1 MTDPISGVSA
11 ATTAAAAAS
20 SNAVAGAG
28 DQFGKDTFL
37 KLLVAQ
43 LKYQNPMSPTD
54 GTEFIAQTAQFT
66 MVEKLE
72 ELVQQA
78 TEAATSDRLSAAA
91 SFLGK
96 KVAYN
101 TTDGDAK
108 VGVVAGFTI
117 DPSTGPVLRVGKD
130 DVPLVMVRA
139 VSDASTPTTAPA
151 PATPTAP
158 ATTPPTTDPATDGS
172 TTTTP
177 TPSTDPNAS
186 GA

>member
-1 MTDPISGVSA
+1 MTDPISGITGTPSA
-11 ATTAAAAAS
+11 AATATAAASA
-20 SNAVAGAG
+20 NAVSGTS

-54 GTEFIAQTAQFT
+54 GTQFLAQTAQFT

-72 ELVQQA
+72 ELVKQA
-78 TEAATSDRLSAAA
+78 TEAASSDRISAAA

-108 VGVVAGFTI
+108 VGVVLGFTI
-117 DPSTGPVLRVGKD
+117 DPSTGPVLRVGQD
-130 DVPLVMVRA
+130 DVPIVMVHA
-139 VSDASTPTTAPA
+139 VTEAGGTTTTSTS
-151 PATPTAP
+151 PTAP
-158 ATTPPTTDPATDGS
+158 ASPTDPATDGS
-172 TTTTP
+172 TTTNP
-177 TPSTDPNAS
+177 TSSTDPSAT